1 MPKPGRNAPCPCGS
15 GVKYKRC
22 CGRAPS
28 ALHDYTSVDRE
39 QARLKLAEFLEGP
52 GWAELVEEA
61 EAEFWEDVEMGAM
74 ALPEDVV
81 RDLASMSYDVFE
93 AWLFYDYLLEP
104 NWRIVDAFLEAE
116 PGLSPGERRYLRA
129 MKNTVMRLYEVTDVE
144 PGQAI
149 TLRDLITNDV
159 VRVRERS
166 GSQGLP
172 RWTWLA
178 ARVVPRGASGHP
190 EIDGGALPI
199 PPPRHEAV
207 LAYIR
212 EELEGDTI
220 WGPEDDERARW
231 SAIAPM
237 LHAAWR
243 SPLRPPKMVNYDGD
257 PIVITKVR
265 FAVEEPERLAIALD
279 GASAL
284 EREEGDGDGEPTGGG
299 VRRWSWSGKGRDR
312 KELVLFG
319 SFTLRDG
326 ILEVYTNSAER
337 GERAR
342 KLVARVAGELA
353 RYQVTVTEDGE
364 EAMRRALAEGPPGL
378 PSPELD
384 PEHRQLLQDVAEEH
398 MAEHYERWLDEGI
411 PALGGSTPR
420 QAATGPAALRARLVA
435 MVKDLERTYEQ
446 ALARGDAAY
455 DPTWIREE
463 LDLGAELDADRG
475 PRGTQ
480 QPAHGSQVEPM
491 PALVEAA
498 RSIAGR
504 LRRERTPSFDDT
516 IGKSE
521 LDRDLI
527 ARGFVKA
534 HVEPLDDAVLQR
546 ELHDWLEALCNFEL
560 HLRKVFWVEPSL
572 SWMLGATDLDL
583 TGDAIRV
590 PFTSFAVVFSDR
602 YALGLAERM
611 LSRLADARVRGC
623 MLRCVTAYVT
633 QAMHGD
639 VRRVRICIACDADD
653 GRLPSLLVRELD
665 VPPEATLD
673 AILDGHEPGATSPL
687 EPVSVGSPLRRL
699 MQLVLNAILY
709 ATSLRALPEP
719 RPLGEESGPRT
730 KGVVVPSDAVY
741 FLPGTID
748 IGSLAQLKQ
757 LRRVGR
763 KRRSILQRSMVRGHW
778 RRASEGW
785 KDPRPRWIA
794 PHWRGPKEAAVVEKA
809 YRLEP

>member
-28 ALHDYTSVDRE
+28 LLHDYTAVDRE
-39 QARLKLAEFLEGP
+39 RARLALAEFLEGP
-52 GWAELVEEA
+52 GWTELVEDA

-81 RDLASMSYDVFE
+81 RDLASMSHDVFE
-93 AWLFYDYLLEP
+93 AWLSYDYLLEP

-116 PGLSPGERRYLRA
+116 PGLLPGERRYLRA

-149 TLRDLITNDV
+149 TLRDLISNDV

-166 GSQGLP
+166 GSQGLA

-212 EELEGDTI
+212 EELEDDAT

-231 SAIAPM
+231 SSIAPM

-265 FAVEEPERLAIALD
+265 FAVEEPERLAAALD

-284 EREEGDGDGEPTGGG
+284 EREGNGEGEPAGGG
-299 VRRWSWSGKGRDR
+299 LRRWSWSGKGRDR
-312 KELVLFG
+312 KELVLLG
-319 SFTLRDG
+319 SFELRDG
-326 ILEVYTNSAER
+326 ILDVHTNSAER

-378 PSPELD
+378 TSPELD
-384 PEHRQLLQDVAEEH
+384 PEHRQLLHDAVEEH
-398 MAEHYERWLDEGI
+398 MAEHYERWLDEEI

-420 QAATGPAALRARLVA
+420 QAAAGPAALRARLVA
-435 MVKDLERTYEQ
+435 MVKELERTYEQ

-463 LDLGAELDADRG
+463 LELGADLDADRG
-475 PRGTQ
+475 PRRTL

-491 PALVEAA
+491 PALLEVA
-498 RSIAGR
+498 RSSAGR
-504 LRRERTPSFDDT
+504 LRRERAPSFDDT
-516 IGKSE
+516 IWKSE
-521 LDRDLI
+521 LDRDLV
-527 ARGFVKA
+527 ARSFVKA
-534 HVEPLDDAVLQR
+534 HVEPVDDAVLQR
-546 ELHDWLEALCNFEL
+546 ELHEWLA
-560 HLRKVFWVEPSL
+560 
-572 SWMLGATDLDL
+572 A
-583 TGDAIRV
+583 
-590 PFTSFAVVFSDR
+590 
-602 YALGLAERM
+602 
-611 LSRLADARVRGC
+611 
-623 MLRCVTAYVT
+623 
-633 QAMHGD
+633 
-639 VRRVRICIACDADD
+639 
-653 GRLPSLLVRELD
+653 
-665 VPPEATLD
+665 
-673 AILDGHEPGATSPL
+673 
-687 EPVSVGSPLRRL
+687 SVGGVEGPAAALDCASLAGTEGGGGGREGLSARAVAGVRRL
-699 MQLVLNAILY
+699 MTRDCRRLAGGNLAE
-709 ATSLRALPEP
+709 EP
-719 RPLGEESGPRT
+719 SPRVDPPSGPIE
-730 KGVVVPSDAVY
+730 DA
-741 FLPGTID
+741 ID
-748 IGSLAQLKQ
+748 DGA
-757 LRRVGR
+757 VG
-763 KRRSILQRSMVRGHW
+763 
-778 RRASEGW
+778 
-785 KDPRPRWIA
+785 
-794 PHWRGPKEAAVVEKA
+794 
-809 YRLEP
+809 